1 VDKLGNY
8 RRIKSF
14 EEAEEN
20 KSTTLDFV
28 HFAKITDWKQKII
41 ELSTKHQI
49 LSKHTAFLCVEKE
62 LVDGRF
68 E

>member
-1 VDKLGNY
+1 MDKLGNY
-8 RRIKSF
+8 RRIKVF
-14 EEAEEN
+14 EQAEEKKN
-20 KSTTLDFV
+20 SSDLVYYVKV
-28 HFAKITDWKQKII
+28 TDWKQKII

-62 LVDGRF
+62 LIDGRY